1 MATNLALDPSLV
13 DDALR
18 VSGYRT
24 KREAVTEALVEYVT
38 RRSQAGLADLFGSL
52 DWDDAYDYKV
62 DRR

>member
-1 MATNLALDPSLV
+1 M
-13 DDALR
+13 
-18 VSGYRT
+18 
-24 KREAVTEALVEYVT
+24 EYVT